1 MILIHKF
8 ISYFTKKVINS
19 LTKVRSH
26 CGLCIHMNAV
36 KSLQYLSDILNVFW
50 KLGLPLQVESL
61 KGIQARDILGIS
73 KLININWVSGYC
85 ILGNS

>member
-1 MILIHKF
+1 MMLIRKF
-8 ISYFTKKVINS
+8 ISYFTKKVIDS
-19 LTKVRSH
+19 LTKVTSH
-26 CGLCIHMNAV
+26 CELCVHMNAV
-36 KSLQYLSDILNVFW
+36 KLLQYLSDILNVFW
-50 KLGLPLQVESL
+50 KLGLPLQVESP

>member
-1 MILIHKF
+1 
-8 ISYFTKKVINS
+8 
-19 LTKVRSH
+19 
-26 CGLCIHMNAV
+26 MNAV